1 MLGNVCP
8 GLPASWKIFLDLT
21 ECVQRSV
28 NACPAE
34 PCVGSGYSW
43 MRPLLAGGEL
53 ARVGREPPR
62 AGEFGGSEGVRN
74 RESGRFSGAGGRLSW
89 GRVRGGERRGDVAK
103 RRGKGRGMDGRRE
116 FALSASGVNCWGGG
130 SAPDRQAPRTGHSS
144 VRLVM

>member
-34 PCVGSGYSW
+34 PCVGSGYAW

-62 AGEFGGSEGVRN
+62 VGEFAGSEGVRN
-74 RESGRFSGAGGRLSW
+74 REIGWLSGAGGRLSW
-89 GRVRGGERRGDVAK
+89 GSVRGRER
-103 RRGKGRGMDGRRE
+103 RRE
-116 FALSASGVNCWGGG
+116 FALSASRVNWWIGR
-130 SAPDRQAPRTGHSS
+130 SAPDGQAPRVRHSS